1 MFFITT
7 KNYHNK
13 QHYYKKILMYN
24 EHLTTIQDQLH
35 QSNQETKFI
44 DQNIK
49 LKYINLG
56 SFME

>member
-13 QHYYKKILMYN
+13 QYYYKKILMYN
-24 EHLTTIQDQLH
+24 EDLTTIQDQLH
-35 QSNQETKFI
+35 QSNQESKCI

-49 LKYINLG
+49 LKHINLG